1 MHPKVPSVS
10 VIVPVFN
17 GARYL
22 EAALASVLAQSYL
35 PGEII
40 VVDDGSDDDSGARV
54 QRMADSAPPAPIR
67 LLHQH
72 QRGPGAARNRG
83 VAASTGEILAFLD
96 QDDLWAAT
104 KLEQQV
110 RCFQADPTLG
120 IVLAHQTYF
129 LDAGFARP
137 AWVRPELL
145 EKATPA
151 VTPSALAVR
160 RDVFAQIGG
169 FNEEMLLWS
178 DTDWF
183 FRAQDAGVPLA
194 YAPEVLVQ
202 HRIHTQNHSR
212 MATKFHQELLGLV
225 QQSIRRKQARH
236 TPGEGASEQP

>member
-1 MHPKVPSVS
+1 MKLQQPSVS
-10 VIVPVFN
+10 VIIPVFN

-35 PGEII
+35 PAEII
-40 VVDDGSDDDSGARV
+40 LVDDGSDDGSGALIERI
-54 QRMADSAPPAPIR
+54 AASAPAPIHC
-67 LLHQH
+67 LHQQ

-83 VAASTGEILAFLD
+83 VAASTGEIIAFLD
-96 QDDLWAAT
+96 QDDLWAPS

-110 RCFQADPTLG
+110 HLFQADPTLG
-120 IVLAHQTYF
+120 IVLTHQTYF

-137 AWVRPELL
+137 AWVRPEVL
-145 EKATPA
+145 EKATLAP
-151 VTPSALAVR
+151 TPSALAVR
-160 RDVFAQIGG
+160 RDAFAQIGG

-194 YAPEVLVQ
+194 YAPEVLIQ
-202 HRIHTQNHSR
+202 HRIHTQNQSR

-225 QQSIRRKQARH
+225 QQSIRRKQTRH
-236 TPGEGASEQP
+236 IPGEGASEPR